1 MNETHYI
8 LIMAKLTWI

>member
-8 LIMAKLTWI
+8 RIAVLLSFL